1 MYISFFIISPFHQTH
16 ITPIKTVPSN
26 LNSPS
31 FFFETPHKPT
41 AAPSVQ
47 PATHRSHAPPNTAT
61 SKLRPKSLFVT
72 PTILNDSK
80 ILSKFQVNQSPII
93 DITHCSSS
101 TIDDADSTLTS
112 SSSISLYY
120 QQRKRNTMYNSL
132 PSLVEPA
139 NIDMT
144 KTTKYYQVY
153 NNDSGPEL
161 DEISNLTSKLF
172 SSLDEEDIPIVDI
185 NISTTSSSSTMP
197 SDAEKLIFM

>member
-1 MYISFFIISPFHQTH
+1 
-16 ITPIKTVPSN
+16 
-26 LNSPS
+26 
-31 FFFETPHKPT
+31 
-41 AAPSVQ
+41 
-47 PATHRSHAPPNTAT
+47 
-61 SKLRPKSLFVT
+61 
-72 PTILNDSK
+72 
-80 ILSKFQVNQSPII
+80 
-93 DITHCSSS
+93 
-101 TIDDADSTLTS
+101 
-112 SSSISLYY
+112 
-120 QQRKRNTMYNSL
+120 MYNSL
-132 PSLVEPA
+132 PSLIKPT